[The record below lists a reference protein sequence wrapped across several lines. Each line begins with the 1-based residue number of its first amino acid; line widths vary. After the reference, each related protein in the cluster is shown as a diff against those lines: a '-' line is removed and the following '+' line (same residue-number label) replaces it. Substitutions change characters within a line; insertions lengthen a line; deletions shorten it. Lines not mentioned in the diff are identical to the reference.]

1 MGCLFSKEV
10 TTEKASTSQVFSW
23 DRDDRPD
30 PKDFTIANQDGQVCC
45 RKPGSVK
52 GQQFIIEN
60 CKNSSI
66 YIYDHSAMVT
76 IDKCEDCTIF
86 LGPIKGSVFIR
97 NCKNLKCAIACQQFR
112 SRDCQKIDTFLY
124 CQTQPIIESSTGMKF
139 SCFQYYYPE
148 LEKQFKLAGLSVY
161 NNTWS
166 TIHDFTP
173 VEQSDNWSLIP
184 DSISLESM
192 IRRVET
198 DVFAEIDVKFDPES
212 SVVPLTQQNRPNIY
226 IETCLL
232 VFFDKNKNRCK
243 EFLLN
248 LSTLTEYVIVQ
259 TKEIKLAPEDAER
272 IFKQERYN
280 ELVLQGS
287 VIGLELSGPSIVFK
301 CEEVLKEQMKI
312 PLSEVFVSYDATA
325 GKSDVTAFYNFIDMM
340 MVT

>member
-1 MGCLFSKEV
+1 MGCISSKE
-10 TTEKASTSQVFSW
+10 TSEEPAKPQVFSW

-30 PKDFTIANQDGQVCC
+30 PKDYTIADQEGVVCG
-45 RKPGSVK
+45 RKPGTVN

-76 IDKCEDCTIF
+76 IDKCEDCVIF
-86 LGPIKGSVFIR
+86 LGPIKGSVFLR

-112 SRDCQKIDTFLY
+112 SRDCQKIETFLY

-148 LEKQFKLAGLSVY
+148 LAGQFQSSGLSVY

-184 DSISLESM
+184 DNVTLES
-192 IRRVET
+192 IVPRPET
-198 DVFAEIDVKFDPES
+198 DDFSGIDVKFDTQS
-212 SVVPLTQQNRPNIY
+212 SVVPLTRQKRASAY
-226 IETCLL
+226 DETCLM
-232 VFFDKNKNRCK
+232 VFFHKHKSRCK
-243 EFLLN
+243 EFLLK
-248 LSTLTEYVIVQ
+248 LSNATKYVIVQ
-259 TKEIKLAPEDAER
+259 TKEIKLGAEDAER
-272 IFKQERYN
+272 IFKQDRYN
-280 ELVLQGS
+280 ELAGEGS
-287 VIGLELSGPSIVFK
+287 VVGLELCGPSIVFK
-301 CEEVLKEQMKI
+301 CEEVLKEELQI
-312 PLSEVFVSYDATA
+312 PLAEVFVSYDAAA
-325 GKSDVTAFYNFIDMM
+325 GKADVTAFYNYIDMM